1 MALAR
6 RKRVEIGATWCIC
19 ENGAAGPTFAY
30 DDLDAGFSAIFVS
43 GPVERGLLVRSP
55 HAERETN
62 MWGFT
67 RAALELLAECVAEAT
82 ANEAAAA
89 ADPPPP
95 LLQITEDRFGG
106 VEVSVRPEACWE
118 VSGFVEELH
127 SNLEAWR
134 VAGKRGVWLQLP
146 LTCHAYVSAAVE
158 AGFAYHHATADYLE
172 LTCWLPPTP
181 SPLPRFAFTMIGVG
195 GVVVNGAGEVLMVQ
209 EKVSPSARTQGAWKL
224 PGGLADPGEDFA
236 QTVAREVREETR
248 VEATLDGVA
257 TMRHSHGR
265 RFSQGDL
272 YVVIRLRATSE
283 AITIDPAELRA
294 ARWMSRAEIDK
305 LKEGPEDAA
314 SLDGKVSTANYE
326 MIQSALDGELIEG
339 VTVPNS
345 KGVGTMVYR
354 ARPRAAWVDMPC
366 D

>member
-146 LTCHAYVSAAVE
+146 LTCHAYVVSCGGRSSAPGLDHRTRAPHPPETAFPTDDRLRRLPPVQSAAVE

-236 QTVAREVREETR
+236 QTVR
-248 VEATLDGVA
+248 
-257 TMRHSHGR
+257 
-265 RFSQGDL
+265 
-272 YVVIRLRATSE
+272 
-283 AITIDPAELRA
+283 
-294 ARWMSRAEIDK
+294 
-305 LKEGPEDAA
+305 
-314 SLDGKVSTANYE
+314 
-326 MIQSALDGELIEG
+326 ALDRIGRWRR
-339 VTVPNS
+339 
-345 KGVGTMVYR
+345 R
-354 ARPRAAWVDMPC
+354 ALTPTAEDGGA
-366 D
+366 